1 MAINLSD
8 LQDIDIADLSTWPQ
22 WFKSFAV
29 LLVFGGILYA
39 GYHFL
44 VSVQLEELDRLEREE
59 GNLRNVFLDRKGKA
73 INLPVYREQL
83 AEMEESFGILVNQLP
98 DKTEVPQLLIDI
110 TQAGLARGLD
120 FSLFKP
126 QRERVGDFYA
136 TLPIDLRVSGTYHQ
150 FGQFVSDLSALPRI
164 VTVGNL
170 GMNGEPDGDLRVTA
184 EIKTYR
190 YLDENEATP
199 TRNNQ
204 PVRTVRD

>member
-1 MAINLSD
+1 MAINLSE
-8 LQDIDIADLSTWPQ
+8 LQEIDIADLSTWPQ
-22 WFKSFAV
+22 WFKTFVV

-44 VSVQLEELDRLEREE
+44 ISIQIEELDRLEREE
-59 GNLRNVFLDRKGKA
+59 ANLRNVFLDRKGKA

-83 AEMEESFGILVNQLP
+83 AKMEESFGVLVDQLP
-98 DKTEVPQLLIDI
+98 DETEVPQLLIDI
-110 TQAGLARGLD
+110 TQAGLARGLN
-120 FSLFKP
+120 FALFKP
-126 QRERVGDFYA
+126 QREQVGDFYA

-170 GMNGEPDGDLRVTA
+170 SMDGRPNGQLNVSA
-184 EIKTYR
+184 VVKTYR
-190 YLDENEATP
+190 YLDEQEAAP
-199 TRNNQ
+199 ARNAK

>member
-1 MAINLSD
+1 MAIDLSE

-22 WFKSFAV
+22 WFKGFMV

-44 VSVQLEELDRLEREE
+44 VSVQIEELDQLEREE
-59 GNLRNVFLDRKGKA
+59 GNLRKVFLDRKGKA

-83 AEMEESFGILVNQLP
+83 AQMEESFGILVNQLP

-170 GMNGEPDGDLRVTA
+170 GMSGRPDGQLNVSA
-184 EIKTYR
+184 VIMTYR
-190 YLDENEATP
+190 YLDETEAAP
-199 TRNNQ
+199 TRNDQ